1 MSDIQHSEI
10 GSESSDTPD
19 TETKAQTQPPEI
31 SDRETK
37 TEEKP
42 FDIPKPPETPRHQKV
57 LKLVPKTPREKSMM
71 SDWWKMPLKIF
82 GMTFFALV
90 SFVTL
95 LFLFSLFFI
104 GAGVGVG
111 MSMKGGDIKK
121 FSTAAEESDYSYIS
135 GKKGSQNY
143 LLSISVEGI
152 ILGSPSY
159 DMGTAM
165 NWLGVTYGY
174 ELQEALKDAA
184 KNDKIK
190 GIFLHMQT
198 PGGTIFGS
206 MAISEGIK
214 TFQAATGKPVLA
226 YIEGLSA
233 SGGVMSM
240 VGADAIYADY
250 GSMIGSIGVIGGML
264 TYFNKPTAIDGG
276 LLNSGIVTQNGIEQ
290 TVISAGRSK
299 DLGNPFRRAT
309 PEELQ
314 TLQENIDREY
324 QNFVRHV
331 AANRKMDE
339 KTIIEKMGAQIFDN
353 ESARAYGLIDGT
365 LDRGDALAK
374 LAQLA
379 KVGEDFQLVRVKK
392 DPKRL
397 WQELLLSFAQDI
409 KPATA
414 MHQTVQQ
421 DICQAVSGLPLVYHG
436 NLDRL
441 CAQCRESSLLF

>member
-1 MSDIQHSEI
+1 MSDIQNNEVS
-10 GSESSDTPD
+10 GTDNSDN
-19 TETKAQTQPPEI
+19 ETKAQPFDI
-31 SDRETK
+31 SDNETK
-37 TEEKP
+37 TDAKP
-42 FDIPKPPETPRHQKV
+42 FDIPKPPEIPRNQKV
-57 LKLVPKTPREKSMM
+57 LKLVPKTPREKSTM
-71 SDWWKMPLKIF
+71 SEFWKVPFKIF
-82 GMTFFALV
+82 GMAFFALI

-111 MSMKGGDIKK
+111 MSMKGGDIKN
-121 FSTAAEESDYSYIS
+121 FTAAAEETDYTYIS

-143 LLSISVEGI
+143 LLSMSVEGL

-159 DMGTAM
+159 DMGAAM
-165 NWLGVTYGY
+165 DWMGVTYGY

-184 KNDKIK
+184 KDENVK

-214 TFQAATGKPVLA
+214 AFQAASGKPVLA

-240 VGADAIYADY
+240 VSADAIYADY
-250 GSMIGSIGVIGGML
+250 GSMIGSIGVIGGAL

-276 LLNSGIVTQNGIEQ
+276 LFSSGIVTQDGIEQ
-290 TVISAGRSK
+290 TVISAGRGK

-309 PEELQ
+309 AEELQ
-314 TLQENIDREY
+314 TLQQNIDREY
-324 QNFVRHV
+324 QSFVRHV

-339 KTIIEKMGAQIFDN
+339 KMIIEKMGAQIFDN
-353 ESARAYGLIDGT
+353 ESARKYGLIDGT
-365 LDRGDALAK
+365 LDRNDALAK
-374 LAQLA
+374 LAELA

-409 KPATA
+409 KPATV

-421 DICQAVSGLPLVYHG
+421 DICRAVSGLPLVYHG

-441 CAQCRESSLLF
+441 CTQCRESSLLF

>member
-1 MSDIQHSEI
+1 MSDIQNNEVS
-10 GSESSDTPD
+10 GTDRSDN
-19 TETKAQTQPPEI
+19 ETKAKPFDI
-31 SDRETK
+31 SDNETK
-37 TEEKP
+37 TEAKP
-42 FDIPKPPETPRHQKV
+42 FDIPKPPEIPRNQKV
-57 LKLVPKTPREKSMM
+57 LNLVPKTPREKSTM
-71 SDWWKMPLKIF
+71 SEFWKIPFKIF
-82 GMTFFALV
+82 GMAFFALI

-111 MSMKGGDIKK
+111 MSMKGGDIKNL
-121 FSTAAEESDYSYIS
+121 TAAEEETDYSYIS

-143 LLSISVEGI
+143 LLSLSVEGL
-152 ILGSPSY
+152 ILGSPAF
-159 DMGTAM
+159 DTGAM
-165 NWLGVTYGY
+165 DWMGVTYGY
-174 ELQEALKDAA
+174 ELQEALQDAA
-184 KNDKIK
+184 KDENVK

-214 TFQAATGKPVLA
+214 AFQAETGKPVLA

-276 LLNSGIVTQNGIEQ
+276 LFGNGIVTKDGIEQ
-290 TVISAGRSK
+290 TVISAGRGK
-299 DLGNPFRRAT
+299 DLGNPFRRVTA
-309 PEELQ
+309 EELQ
-314 TLQENIDREY
+314 TLQQNIDREY

-331 AANRKMDE
+331 AIHRKMDE

-353 ESARAYGLIDGT
+353 ESARSYGLIDGT
-365 LDRGDALAK
+365 LDRNDAIDKLAK
-374 LAQLA
+374 LA
-379 KVGEDFQLVRVKK
+379 KVGEDFQLVKVKK
-392 DPKRL
+392 NPKRF
-397 WQELLLSFAQDI
+397 WQQFLLSFTEEM
-409 KPATA
+409 KPSRA
-414 MHQTVQQ
+414 MQQQAVQQ

-436 NLDRL
+436 DLGRL
-441 CAQCRESSLLF
+441 CTECRKTSLPF